1 MDAEFRN
8 AYTDSPALHPNFLL
22 GSLQA
27 LFWIAFHPSA
37 WRNHVTHIDTS
48 LRPDFCLAELRREQW
63 RNPGLRRLLLAHLVS
78 SLLVVVVVGVVWW
91 ARGGSVAALLFWAG
105 LSVIYGLTTGVAVG
119 VTVSLAVG
127 LALDVV
133 VGLVSGIAVATASNN
148 FVFAVF
154 LFVLATG
161 VAGSI
166 TGHLAGRRE
175 AYPPSRQVFG
185 VAVGVIIG
193 IGVIVV
199 GVGAG
204 VSVSAA
210 GQATGIMSA
219 ARLSLSQTIA
229 NGLTVGIAGA
239 AAGGVA
245 FGVRTRRWRLGALL
259 GGLVG
264 LVFGA
269 LSGSLAG
276 AAARAMNSSIIL
288 SLLLGAMFALPYLLA
303 ERVGG
308 AWAGAVAGGLSGGA
322 AALAVIRI
330 GAGGPAILLV
340 GLLGLPLVLT
350 MAWLLPAIL
359 YPALTVWNLL
369 LLRLDERRR
378 DAPRS
383 VSTRPRVSALRWH
396 SAFWNEHQRLP
407 LVGLDEH
414 LVLVAER
421 NPAEGRAAMDYLF
434 NTRQRWAAQAA
445 QIELDARSLARA
457 ETADAI
463 LAAHHTLG
471 AGELAG
477 PASAL
482 LRSFSRISQD
492 VDAAL
497 KQESAYNQ
505 RLALSA
511 VEDRLDG
518 LLRELTRSSERYAAR
533 FRPIAAQWRQTIADY
548 IRALAETVEQRQ
560 EIDSPYVIGVPLTE
574 QQEIF
579 VGRSDV
585 SARIEQLLLDRRR
598 PPLLL
603 YGQRRMGKTSLLNN
617 LGRMLP
623 STIVPLFVDLQGPAA
638 RATDHGGFLYNLS
651 RGMVDSASRQRGLT
665 LPSLT
670 RDDLA
675 GDPFTR
681 FDEWLDAVE
690 KALGDSTALLSL
702 DEFEVLEGAFG
713 EGRFNERDVLGMLRH
728 LIQHRPRFKVLLAG
742 SHTLDEVQR
751 WASYLINVQVV
762 QIGYLNEAEALQLI
776 ERPVKDFALRYEPEA
791 SRRVLALTR
800 GHPFLTQLLCAEIV
814 ALKNEQD
821 PAARRRARL
830 ADVEAA
836 VPAAL
841 NSGSF
846 FFADVERN
854 QVDEA
859 GLAVLRFIA
868 AQGEGAVADRA
879 AFARFADPE
888 RALALLL
895 RRDLVETTDGGH
907 RFQVELI
914 RRWFTR
920 T

>member
-1 MDAEFRN
+1 
-8 AYTDSPALHPNFLL
+8 
-22 GSLQA
+22 
-27 LFWIAFHPSA
+27 
-37 WRNHVTHIDTS
+37 
-48 LRPDFCLAELRREQW
+48 
-63 RNPGLRRLLLAHLVS
+63 
-78 SLLVVVVVGVVWW
+78 
-91 ARGGSVAALLFWAG
+91 
-105 LSVIYGLTTGVAVG
+105 
-119 VTVSLAVG
+119 
-127 LALDVV
+127 
-133 VGLVSGIAVATASNN
+133 
-148 FVFAVF
+148 
-154 LFVLATG
+154 
-161 VAGSI
+161 
-166 TGHLAGRRE
+166 
-175 AYPPSRQVFG
+175 
-185 VAVGVIIG
+185 
-193 IGVIVV
+193 
-199 GVGAG
+199 
-204 VSVSAA
+204 
-210 GQATGIMSA
+210 
-219 ARLSLSQTIA
+219 
-229 NGLTVGIAGA
+229 
-239 AAGGVA
+239 
-245 FGVRTRRWRLGALL
+245 
-259 GGLVG
+259 
-264 LVFGA
+264 
-269 LSGSLAG
+269 
-276 AAARAMNSSIIL
+276 
-288 SLLLGAMFALPYLLA
+288 
-303 ERVGG
+303 
-308 AWAGAVAGGLSGGA
+308 
-322 AALAVIRI
+322 
-330 GAGGPAILLV
+330 
-340 GLLGLPLVLT
+340 
-350 MAWLLPAIL
+350 
-359 YPALTVWNLL
+359 
-369 LLRLDERRR
+369 
-378 DAPRS
+378 
-383 VSTRPRVSALRWH
+383 
-396 SAFWNEHQRLP
+396 
-407 LVGLDEH
+407 
-414 LVLVAER
+414 
-421 NPAEGRAAMDYLF
+421 
-434 NTRQRWAAQAA
+434 
-445 QIELDARSLARA
+445 
-457 ETADAI
+457 
-463 LAAHHTLG
+463 
-471 AGELAG
+471 LAG

-533 FRPIAAQWRQTIADY
+533 FRPIAAQWRQTIADH

-675 GDPFTR
+675 ADPFTR

-702 DEFEVLEGAFG
+702 DEFEVLDGPFG

-854 QVDEA
+854 QVDEP